1 MRKKKKI
8 DSTLGDTGSAIS
20 VSFKREKSKFLDAM
34 TKTKQTV
41 ELMAKKIW
49 RTKRSQTICNFQIK
63 VTFLKLSFHDVNANL
78 KEIEKSLAYGI
89 YWMY

>member
-1 MRKKKKI
+1 MRKKKNI
-8 DSTLGDTGSAIS
+8 DCTVGDAGS
-20 VSFKREKSKFLDAM
+20 AM

>member
-1 MRKKKKI
+1 MRKKKNI
-8 DSTLGDTGSAIS
+8 DCIVGDAGS
-20 VSFKREKSKFLDAM
+20 AM

-49 RTKRSQTICNFQIK
+49 RTKWCQTICNFQSRI
-63 VTFLKLSFHDVNANL
+63 TILKLSFHDVNGNL
-78 KEIEKSLAYGI
+78 KEIEKNLAYGI